1 MTYEESVSYLLDIPR
16 FSRKTSLENLKEL
29 LKILGDPQ
37 EQVKAVHI
45 AGTNG
50 KGSVCSFLNTMLI
63 KSQKSV
69 GLFTSPHL
77 VHMNERIRIN
87 GEMISNQEFTDVV
100 EKVKNAVAILES
112 RGGVHPSFFEY
123 LFVMA
128 AAAFAGHGV
137 EYAIFETGLG
147 GRLDATNVLKK
158 PVVTVI
164 TSLSL
169 DHTEILGNTIGKI
182 AAEKGGIIKEGV
194 PLVYYYSGE
203 EAGQVIQDMA
213 QEKHAP
219 LAILHPQDV
228 KLNEI
233 SSKQVDFSL
242 NNRYYKC
249 DNVKVNFPAPYQA
262 MNCSLALMTWRV
274 LKEQDASLG
283 AEEAPER
290 YMCETHWEGRM
301 EEIRKNVF
309 LDGAHNLS
317 GIREFIKSVQVIP
330 CKKRRILLFGVVC
343 EKDYRHMIQLLA
355 ESDMWHTIF
364 VTHINNQRALSQEKT
379 AEIFRQ
385 YAKVPVIAAENVG
398 QAYRLAME
406 EKEEE
411 DILFCAGSL
420 YLTGEL
426 RGYLEV
432 LDD

>member
-1 MTYEESVSYLLDIPR
+1 MTYEESVSYLLDIPK
-16 FSRKTSLENLKEL
+16 FSRKTSLENLREL

-37 EQVKAVHI
+37 EKVKAVHI

-87 GEMISNQEFTDVV
+87 GEMISNQEFTDVF

-182 AAEKGGIIKEGV
+182 AAEKG
-194 PLVYYYSGE
+194 
-203 EAGQVIQDMA
+203 
-213 QEKHAP
+213 
-219 LAILHPQDV
+219 
-228 KLNEI
+228 
-233 SSKQVDFSL
+233 
-242 NNRYYKC
+242 
-249 DNVKVNFPAPYQA
+249 
-262 MNCSLALMTWRV
+262 
-274 LKEQDASLG
+274 
-283 AEEAPER
+283 
-290 YMCETHWEGRM
+290 
-301 EEIRKNVF
+301 
-309 LDGAHNLS
+309 
-317 GIREFIKSVQVIP
+317 
-330 CKKRRILLFGVVC
+330 
-343 EKDYRHMIQLLA
+343 
-355 ESDMWHTIF
+355 
-364 VTHINNQRALSQEKT
+364 
-379 AEIFRQ
+379 
-385 YAKVPVIAAENVG
+385 
-398 QAYRLAME
+398 
-406 EKEEE
+406 
-411 DILFCAGSL
+411 
-420 YLTGEL
+420 
-426 RGYLEV
+426 
-432 LDD
+432 

>member
-87 GEMISNQEFTDVV
+87 GEMISNQEFTDVF

-203 EAGQVIQDMA
+203 EAGQVIWGMA

-219 LAILHPQDV
+219 LAILYPQDV

-233 SSKQVDFSL
+233 SS
-242 NNRYYKC
+242 
-249 DNVKVNFPAPYQA
+249 
-262 MNCSLALMTWRV
+262 
-274 LKEQDASLG
+274 
-283 AEEAPER
+283 
-290 YMCETHWEGRM
+290 
-301 EEIRKNVF
+301 
-309 LDGAHNLS
+309 
-317 GIREFIKSVQVIP
+317 
-330 CKKRRILLFGVVC
+330 
-343 EKDYRHMIQLLA
+343 
-355 ESDMWHTIF
+355 
-364 VTHINNQRALSQEKT
+364 
-379 AEIFRQ
+379 
-385 YAKVPVIAAENVG
+385 
-398 QAYRLAME
+398 
-406 EKEEE
+406 
-411 DILFCAGSL
+411 
-420 YLTGEL
+420 
-426 RGYLEV
+426 
-432 LDD
+432 

>member
-16 FSRKTSLENLKEL
+16 FSRKTSLENLKKL

-87 GEMISNQEFTDVV
+87 GEMISNQEFTDVF

-203 EAGQVIQDMA
+203 EAGQVIWDMA

-219 LAILHPQDV
+219 LAILYPQDV

-274 LKEQDASLG
+274 LKEQDALLG

-290 YMCETHWEGRM
+290 YVCETHWEGRM

-364 VTHINNQRALSQEKT
+364 VTHINNHRALSQEKT